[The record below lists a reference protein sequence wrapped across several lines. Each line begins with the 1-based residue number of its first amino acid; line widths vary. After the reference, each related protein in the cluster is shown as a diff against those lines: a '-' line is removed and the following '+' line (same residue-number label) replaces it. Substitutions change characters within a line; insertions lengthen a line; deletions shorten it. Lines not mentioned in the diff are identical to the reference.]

1 MLGAR
6 LGLKVEL
13 RECEKI
19 RVCGDRHRLRQVLL
33 NLVDNAVKYNEPN
46 GSVTL
51 ELRRDGEEAHIT
63 LTNTG
68 PGIPPEQLPR
78 VFDRFYRDDAAGRT
92 RADGCGLGLSI
103 AQWIV
108 TAHGGTIS
116 ITSEM
121 GRHTTVTV
129 RLPGVNPAGMLVARM
144 ANAPEGAVHLLLVK
158 AMGEFIQVRHEQ
170 DFDACFQPST
180 DDLPGNLGALPFV
193 RRGEGL
199 VEQQHRIRRQCVDD
213 VAHPAE
219 LFIEFPAFHA
229 GVYFTLAVRE

>member
-68 PGIPPEQLPR
+68 PGFPPEQSP
-78 VFDRFYRDDAAGRT
+78 
-92 RADGCGLGLSI
+92 
-103 AQWIV
+103 
-108 TAHGGTIS
+108 
-116 ITSEM
+116 
-121 GRHTTVTV
+121 RHT
-129 RLPGVNPAGMLVARM
+129 
-144 ANAPEGAVHLLLVK
+144 AP
-158 AMGEFIQVRHEQ
+158 
-170 DFDACFQPST
+170 S
-180 DDLPGNLGALPFV
+180 
-193 RRGEGL
+193 
-199 VEQQHRIRRQCVDD
+199 
-213 VAHPAE
+213 
-219 LFIEFPAFHA
+219 
-229 GVYFTLAVRE
+229 